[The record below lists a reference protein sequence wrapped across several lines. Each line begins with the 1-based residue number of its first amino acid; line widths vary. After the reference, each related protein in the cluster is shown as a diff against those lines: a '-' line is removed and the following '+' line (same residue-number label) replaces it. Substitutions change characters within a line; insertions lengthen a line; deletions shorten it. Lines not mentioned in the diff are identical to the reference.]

1 MWKKARVRSLDLEG
15 TAFGDVQATLR
26 LVLAALEVILVTRA
40 DDGGV
45 THGLFEQPV
54 EEALLLTSLRDETMY
69 RNFPSVSFFQIVSIR
84 ARPRFSQK
92 NPSSNPHPNFPTNF
106 DGSQLPKIQQ
116 TRQRNPS
123 HPSSSERSIGR
134 TIRSIH
140 RSGRSPVDPGVDRER
155 RRTHRV
161 ASRHP
166 SSHHPYPAA
175 HPRQNVTD
183 RARSMAVPR
192 SSSLSR
198 FPHAHRASHRFG
210 IVRVEKTHLA
220 RRLLGGN
227 LSGTTA
233 LGVRGGDDD
242 SGGAH
247 GKHVFGFVFAGF
259 VRSREVTPSLGSA
272 RLHPPRAGASFG
284 VVRRRFPR

>member
-69 RNFPSVSFFQIVSIR
+69 RNFPSVSFFQTVSIR

-106 DGSQLPKIQQ
+106 DGSQLAKIQQ

-134 TIRSIH
+134 TIRSID
-140 RSGRSPVDPGVDRER
+140 RVGSGRSLVDPGVDRER
-155 RRTHRV
+155 ATANASRRVTTPLVSPSVSHRTSASKRHGPRAIDRWPSPDPPPLSLPVPTRTPRV
-161 ASRHP
+161 AS
-166 SSHHPYPAA
+166 
-175 HPRQNVTD
+175 VT
-183 RARSMAVPR
+183 
-192 SSSLSR
+192 
-198 FPHAHRASHRFG
+198 
-210 IVRVEKTHLA
+210 RVEKTHLA

-247 GKHVFGFVFAGF
+247 GKHLFAGFVFAGF
-259 VRSREVTPSLGSA
+259 VRSFA
-272 RLHPPRAGASFG
+272 
-284 VVRRRFPR
+284 

>member
-134 TIRSIH
+134 TIRSID
-140 RSGRSPVDPGVDRER
+140 RSGRVARSSTPASTVSDVER
-155 RRTHRV
+155 I
-161 ASRHP
+161 ASRHDTPRLTIRIPPHIRVKTSRTARDRWP
-166 SSHHPYPAA
+166 SPDP
-175 HPRQNVTD
+175 P
-183 RARSMAVPR
+183 
-192 SSSLSR
+192 LSR
-198 FPHAHRASHRFG
+198 GSHTHTARRIGLESFASRKRTLPAGFLAETFLVPPRWVFAAATMTRVVLTASMCSG
-210 IVRVEKTHLA
+210 SCSRGSFVRVK
-220 RRLLGGN
+220 
-227 LSGTTA
+227 
-233 LGVRGGDDD
+233 
-242 SGGAH
+242 
-247 GKHVFGFVFAGF
+247 
-259 VRSREVTPSLGSA
+259 
-272 RLHPPRAGASFG
+272 
-284 VVRRRFPR
+284 